1 MNYGE
6 RTALSRGV
14 GERAQSIAK
23 ARGGFRFGAN
33 KFEAF
38 GAQRKNSRTSRV
50 SPYQVSPKRAAI
62 GIMDHFPDMK
72 PQGAFSALLA
82 DQDLT
87 HLEMVLR
94 RSLACDLGGPLL
106 PPSYWRE
113 RLASIMRQS
122 HLSHTQIQTVH
133 RLYLHIDA
141 FEAAARAREEE
152 LSIERARVAS
162 EKSQSA

>member
-1 MNYGE
+1 
-6 RTALSRGV
+6 
-14 GERAQSIAK
+14 
-23 ARGGFRFGAN
+23 
-33 KFEAF
+33 
-38 GAQRKNSRTSRV
+38 
-50 SPYQVSPKRAAI
+50 
-62 GIMDHFPDMK
+62 MDPLPDIK

-87 HLEMVLR
+87 HLELVLR

-141 FEAAARAREEE
+141 FEAAGRARDEELRREREQAAAAARA
-152 LSIERARVAS
+152 
-162 EKSQSA
+162 QSA

>member
-1 MNYGE
+1 
-6 RTALSRGV
+6 
-14 GERAQSIAK
+14 
-23 ARGGFRFGAN
+23 
-33 KFEAF
+33 
-38 GAQRKNSRTSRV
+38 
-50 SPYQVSPKRAAI
+50 
-62 GIMDHFPDMK
+62 MDHFPDIK

-87 HLEMVLR
+87 HLELVLR
-94 RSLACDLGGPLL
+94 RSLSCDLGGPLL

-141 FEAAARAREEE
+141 FEAAGREEE
-152 LSIERARVAS
+152 LRREHERLAEAHARLAAAGGQTA
-162 EKSQSA
+162 KPQGA